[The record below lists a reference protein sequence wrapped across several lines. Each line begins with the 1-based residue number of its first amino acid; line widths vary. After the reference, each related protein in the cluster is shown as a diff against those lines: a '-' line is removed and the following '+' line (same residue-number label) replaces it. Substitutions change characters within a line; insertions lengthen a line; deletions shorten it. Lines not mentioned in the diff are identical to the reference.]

1 MRQRI
6 GHGVINVSRRLFAG
20 SFVQRWGFTSV
31 VYMKVFDAMYG
42 KKDTVVQFRGA
53 QFVMPTKDITLTPSV
68 MSGVFERHE
77 LDIFERAC
85 SAGATIVDVGANIGL
100 YSVLAAQRVGTSGI
114 VYAFEPVSENIAL
127 LRQNLELNGV
137 ADRVAVQEV
146 AVGEA
151 DGELE
156 IFLSD
161 RQIGTH
167 SAAKASAEKASAG
180 KGASVKVPMRSV
192 DAFVASSGISRIDV
206 VKVDVEGYDGQVL
219 QGALQTLR
227 RHKPVLFI
235 EYSPALLEA
244 CGQNPDEFVALMGG
258 IYKHC
263 ILVDAFKDR
272 VAVIALPDLSKMN
285 IVSHVNLI
293 FAEDISRFGI
303 PDGANA
309 P

>member
-6 GHGVINVSRRLFAG
+6 GHGIINVSRRLFAG
-20 SFVQRWGFTSV
+20 SFVQRWGVTTF

-42 KKDTVVQFRGA
+42 KKDAVVPFRGA

-77 LDIFERAC
+77 LDIFELAC
-85 SAGATIVDVGANIGL
+85 SSGATILDVGANIGL
-100 YSVLAAQRVGTSGI
+100 YSVVAAQRIGPSGK
-114 VYAFEPVSENIAL
+114 VYAFEPVPENIAL
-127 LRQNLELNGV
+127 LRRNLELNGV
-137 ADRVAVQEV
+137 AERVAVQEV

-167 SAAKASAEKASAG
+167 SAAKAAVG
-180 KGASVKVPMRSV
+180 GGASVKVPMRSI
-192 DAFVASSGISRIDV
+192 DAFVATRAISRIDV
-206 VKVDVEGYDGQVL
+206 VKIDVEGYDGQVL
-219 QGALQTLR
+219 QGALHTLR
-227 RHKPVLFI
+227 RRKPVLFI

-258 IYKHC
+258 IYKYC

-272 VAVIALPDLSKMN
+272 VTVITLPELSKMKFA
-285 IVSHVNLI
+285 SHVNLI
-293 FAEDISRFGI
+293 FAEDISRYGI
-303 PDGANA
+303 AGDANA
-309 P
+309 S

>member
-1 MRQRI
+1 MSTRQRI
-6 GHGVINVSRRLFAG
+6 GHGIINTARGLFAG
-20 SFVQRWGFTSV
+20 TFVQRWGFTTF
-31 VYMKVFDAMYG
+31 VYTKVFDAMYG

-53 QFVMPTKDITLTPSV
+53 QFLMPTKDITLTPTV

-77 LDIFERAC
+77 LDIFERVC
-85 SAGATIVDVGANIGL
+85 SAGATVIDVGANIGL
-100 YSVLAAQRVGTSGI
+100 YSVIAARRIGDSGT
-114 VYAFEPVSENIAL
+114 VYAFEPVPENIAF
-127 LRQNLELNGV
+127 LRKNLELNGV
-137 ADRVAVQEV
+137 RDRVAVQEV

-167 SAAKASAEKASAG
+167 SAAKATVGGGESLR
-180 KGASVKVPMRSV
+180 VPMRSV

-235 EYSPALLEA
+235 EYSPELLEA

-263 ILVDAFKDR
+263 VLVDAFKDR
-272 VAVIALPDLSKMN
+272 VAVISLPELSKMN

-293 FAEDISRFGI
+293 FAEDISGFGI
-303 PDGANA
+303 PGGSAA
-309 P
+309 S

>member
-1 MRQRI
+1 
-6 GHGVINVSRRLFAG
+6 
-20 SFVQRWGFTSV
+20 
-31 VYMKVFDAMYG
+31 
-42 KKDTVVQFRGA
+42 
-53 QFVMPTKDITLTPSV
+53 

-77 LDIFERAC
+77 LDIFELAC
-85 SAGATIVDVGANIGL
+85 YAGATVLDVGANIGL
-100 YSVLAAQRVGTSGI
+100 YSVVAAQRIGDSGI
-114 VYAFEPVSENIAL
+114 VYAFEPVPENVAY
-127 LRQNLELNGV
+127 LRKNLELNGV

-167 SAAKASAEKASAG
+167 SAAKATIG
-180 KGASVKVPMRSV
+180 VGTSVKVPMRSV
-192 DAFVASSGISRIDV
+192 DAFVANSGISHIDV

-235 EYSPALLEA
+235 EYSPSLLEA
-244 CGQNPDEFVALMGG
+244 CGQNPAEFVALMGG
-258 IYKHC
+258 IYNFC

-272 VAVIALPDLSKMN
+272 VAVINLPDLSKMS

-293 FAEDISRFGI
+293 FTEDISTFGV
-303 PDGANA
+303 PGSADAS
-309 P
+309 

>member
-6 GHGVINVSRRLFAG
+6 GHVIINVSRRLFAG
-20 SFVQRWGFTSV
+20 SFVQRWGFTSF

-42 KKDTVVQFRGA
+42 KKDTEVQFRGA
-53 QFVMPTKDITLTPSV
+53 RFVMPTKDITLTPSV

-85 SAGATIVDVGANIGL
+85 SAGATVVDVGANIGL
-100 YSVLAAQRVGTSGI
+100 YSVVAAQRIGASGR
-114 VYAFEPVSENIAL
+114 VYAFEPVPENIAF
-127 LRQNLELNGV
+127 LRKNLELNRV
-137 ADRVAVQEV
+137 TDRVAVQEM

-167 SAAKASAEKASAG
+167 SAAKAPVGGST
-180 KGASVKVPMRSV
+180 SVKVPMRSV
-192 DAFVASSGISRIDV
+192 DAFVANIRISRIDV

-227 RHKPVLFI
+227 QHKPVLFI
-235 EYSPALLEA
+235 EYSPSLLEA

-258 IYKHC
+258 IYKNC

-272 VAVIALPDLSKMN
+272 VAVITLLDLSKMN

-303 PDGANA
+303 PGGANA
-309 P
+309 S

>member
-6 GHGVINVSRRLFAG
+6 GHGIINVSRRLFAG
-20 SFVQRWGFTSV
+20 SSVQRWGVTTF

-85 SAGATIVDVGANIGL
+85 SAGATVLDVGANIGL
-100 YSVLAAQRVGTSGI
+100 YSVIAAQRTGPSGT
-114 VYAFEPVSENIAL
+114 VYAFEPVPENIAF
-127 LRQNLELNGV
+127 LRKNLELNGV
-137 ADRVAVQEV
+137 TGRVAVQEV

-167 SAAKASAEKASAG
+167 SAAKATVG
-180 KGASVKVPMRSV
+180 GGAAVKSVKVPMRSV
-192 DAFVASSGISRIDV
+192 DAFVANNGISRIDV

-244 CGQNPDEFVALMGG
+244 CGQNPDEFVALMGE

-272 VAVIALPDLSKMN
+272 VAVITLPELSKMN

-293 FAEDISRFGI
+293 FAEDISKFGSLGEGN
-303 PDGANA
+303 P
-309 P
+309 